1 MEVKCFTSFT
11 RHTYQNK
18 DIVRDHGG
26 NNMLLYTHITT
37 LSMSG
42 GHGICEKILHSS
54 LLPSHN
60 FSTLNMGKMTWRLQ
74 TSASFSPGGGR
85 RGCGQPLH
93 FFHILFQT
101 TALNIHR
108 RRAWRYLDKI
118 VQYPPSLK
126 SKMWNAEACRV
137 GETRELAC

>member
-1 MEVKCFTSFT
+1 ME
-11 RHTYQNK
+11 
-18 DIVRDHGG
+18 IVGDHGG

-42 GHGICEKILHSS
+42 GHGGCRHVLPFLHMF
-54 LLPSHN
+54 HVT
-60 FSTLNMGKMTWRLQ
+60 TLNM
-74 TSASFSPGGGR
+74 AGGR
-85 RGCGQPLH
+85 GGCGQPLH
-93 FFHILFQT
+93 FFHILFHT

-126 SKMWNAEACRV
+126 SKMWNVEAYRV